1 MVLYIAGFVYIALCS
16 SVAYLQPPSLHAGIS
31 SVGAAGLGVFD
42 FFPGGLEPLRSLDLS
57 WERSSRSIFVRGPTV
72 IRWGLRICFFPRRL
86 CIVSISAAHW
96 YIHALTLTASSL
108 QDWMAGKYF
117 LIASWQSYRDW
128 YILSRSPELVTFL
141 PFESFGFVILS
152 IAISVKFWFSSTDS
166 LESPDSI

>member
-1 MVLYIAGFVYIALCS
+1 MLG
-16 SVAYLQPPSLHAGIS
+16 SLRWVRQAWGYSIS
-31 SVGAAGLGVFD
+31 FQGGWSRCGLWTCHGS
-42 FFPGGLEPLRSLDLS
+42 GLLAPF
-57 WERSSRSIFVRGPTV
+57 FVRGPTV

-152 IAISVKFWFSSTDS
+152 IAISVNFWFSSTDS